1 MGNSNMHA
9 AKKAK
14 DDEFYTQLS
23 DIENEL
29 KHYKAQFRDKVVYLN
44 CDDAEW
50 SNFWLYFKLNFNH
63 LGLKK
68 LISTHYCDNSPSYK
82 LVIDR
87 DLDLNG
93 DGVVNEKDLQKIV
106 LITYKETF
114 PLIKDNKMWA
124 GTGFNLSM
132 VYKSPYGNNLEGNRK
147 YVTNKGYDPDTH
159 IKVPAIAWFTNMEHN
174 KRNQPIILYKNYTA
188 EEYPKYD
195 NYDVINIDK
204 VKEIPVDY
212 DGVMGVPITF
222 LGSYNPNQFD
232 ILGIANSARW
242 IGYKCITIIDGRK
255 VYNRILIKK
264 K

>member
-1 MGNSNMHA
+1 MANNMHA
-9 AKKAK
+9 AKTAK
-14 DDEFYTQLS
+14 NDEFYTQLS

-29 KHYKAQFRDKVVYLN
+29 KHYKEQFRDKVVYLN

-50 SNFWLYFKLNFNH
+50 SNFWTYFKLNFHH

-68 LISTHYCDNSPSYK
+68 LISTHYRENSPSYK

-87 DLDLNG
+87 DVDLNG
-93 DGVVNEKDLQKIV
+93 DGVVNEHDLQKITLKQNGDFRSTEAIELLKEADIV
-106 LITYKETF
+106 VTNPPFSLFREYVAQLIQYDKKFLIVGNMNAITYKETF

-174 KRNQPIILYKNYTA
+174 KRSEKLVLTK
-188 EEYPKYD
+188 KY
-195 NYDVINIDK
+195 Y
-204 VKEIPVDY
+204 
-212 DGVMGVPITF
+212 
-222 LGSYNPNQFD
+222 
-232 ILGIANSARW
+232 
-242 IGYKCITIIDGRK
+242 
-255 VYNRILIKK
+255 
-264 K
+264 